1 MRVLVQRVVKAR
13 VRVDERIIGEI
24 GHGLLLFVGVS
35 NDDTEKDVDYIAAKV
50 PVLRVFEGRDG
61 QPMDR
66 SLRDVGGSVLVVSQ
80 FTLLAKTHGQR
91 RPSFSEA
98 APSEKAKELYDKLVR
113 QLQAMNINVAT
124 GKFRAMMQVEL
135 INDGPVTI
143 LIDSQRKR

>member
-1 MRVLVQRVVKAR
+1 MCIRDR
-13 VRVDERIIGEI
+13 
-24 GHGLLLFVGVS
+24 
-35 NDDTEKDVDYIAAKV
+35 V

-80 FTLLAKTHGQR
+80 FTLFAKTHGQR

-98 APSEKAKELYDKLVR
+98 APSEKAQELYDKLVR

-135 INDGPVTI
+135 VNDGPVTI
-143 LIDSQRKR
+143 LIDSQSKR